1 MSNENFQGM
10 VSQEGF
16 RIWESTVPNT
26 SVKSSELRTEMCK
39 MNLQLNVVGDL
50 DDRSFGYEEN
60 VVTAVG

>member
-1 MSNENFQGM
+1 M
-10 VSQEGF
+10 
-16 RIWESTVPNT
+16 PNT

-60 VVTAVG
+60 VVTAVGHRGVTRSSA